1 VVAVAALAGW
11 IQGWEAL
18 VRWLPGG
25 SHMVVNSVLC
35 AFMGGAGFVALSFG
49 RRGIA
54 GACGVVV
61 AVLAALVLLHRV
73 TGWPPGIDELLWK
86 HQWSTPDLPRGQMA
100 VNASAAFVLVGFSLV
115 LMSGRRYSPWL
126 LPVLSGVIIAL
137 ALLPLLS
144 YGVTV
149 ALPGGGS
156 TYRGMAIPTMVCL
169 MAFGGSILGYVHA
182 ASAQGTGSLHL
193 MAEAFGMLVSIGIVT
208 AETSVELT
216 DADRWVLHS
225 YEARAAVE
233 HLVSEVARM
242 ESSARAY
249 AFTRVRLFH
258 DRVYVHQEEIIRKLA
273 AVGTLLSDNP
283 VQTARIVRLRA
294 LAEDKF
300 KQSDKMM
307 SLRDDRG
314 AAAAA
319 QFLATLPTDETS
331 ALVNLADE
339 VQSEENRL
347 LAERTGTRLIVE
359 RDTHAIQVIG
369 AVFALALLGAA
380 VAAAR
385 RANTARTAAEAEL
398 RRSEQMFQRLFEG
411 SPDAVLLIERDGRIA
426 RVNARAEELF
436 GWSRGTL
443 AGTEL
448 QALLPERV
456 RERHGGHLASYL
468 RDPTARPMGTGLEL
482 FGLRRG
488 GGEFPVDVMLSPIEA
503 GEGVQVLAVARDIS
517 ERKRAEADRLVLS
530 KLESTGILAEGIAHD
545 FNNLLTV
552 ILLNIDMAGAFPDPE
567 HVTASLMGARKAT
580 WAARSLTNQLIT
592 FAQGG
597 DPVRRPVNVEGLV
610 RDAVAMATSGSMV
623 AAKFELDPGLWV
635 ADVDEGQIAQV
646 LRNLVVNALEAS
658 PEGSAITVRAQNSAA
673 GEKLPAGLAPGDYV
687 HLSIVDQGV
696 GIPADIQLRIFD
708 PYFSTK
714 QRGTRKGM
722 GLGLTICY
730 SIIKKHGGDITL
742 ESAVGKGT
750 TFHVYLPAA
759 HSSPSAARAEPPEQP
774 GPARRARILVMDDEV
789 LVRETIGQIIGMG
802 GHDVVLAPEGAKA
815 VEAYREARAGGNP
828 FDLVILD
835 LTVREGLGGVAMA
848 RQLRAIDPAVKMVVM
863 SGYSDEIML
872 GKYAEEGFMA
882 ALPKPFA
889 ADKIRSLISGLRGR

>member
-1 VVAVAALAGW
+1 
-11 IQGWEAL
+11 
-18 VRWLPGG
+18 
-25 SHMVVNSVLC
+25 MVVNSAVC
-35 AFMGGAGFVALSFG
+35 ALMGGAGFVALSFG

-54 GACGVVV
+54 GACGAVV
-61 AVLAALVLLHRV
+61 AILAALVLLHRV
-73 TGWPPGIDELLWK
+73 IGWPAGIDELLWK

-100 VNASAAFVLVGFSLV
+100 LNASAAFMLVGISLV

-126 LPVLSGVIIAL
+126 LPVLSGVVIAL

-156 TYRGMAIPTMVCL
+156 TYRGMAIPTMACL
-169 MAFGGSILGYVHA
+169 IAFGGSMLGYVHA
-182 ASAQGTGSLHL
+182 ASGHGTGSLHL

-208 AETSVELT
+208 AETSVELA

-233 HLVSEVARM
+233 RFVSEVARM

-249 AFTRVRLFH
+249 AFTGVRLFH
-258 DRVYVHQEEIIRKLA
+258 DRVYVHQGEILTKLA
-273 AVGTLLSDNP
+273 TVGTLLSDNP
-283 VQTARIVRLRA
+283 VQSARVVRLRT
-294 LAEDKF
+294 LAQDKF
-300 KQSDKMM
+300 QQSGRMM
-307 SLRDDRG
+307 SLRDDEG

-319 QFLATLPTDETS
+319 QFLATLPTDQTS
-331 ALVNLADE
+331 ALVDLAGE
-339 VQSEENRL
+339 VQTEENRL
-347 LAERTGTRLIVE
+347 LAERTAARLVVE
-359 RDTHAIQVIG
+359 RDTHAVQAIG

-385 RANTARTAAEAEL
+385 RANAARTAAEADL

-411 SPDAVLLIERDGRIA
+411 SPDAVVLVGRDGRIA
-426 RVNARAEELF
+426 RVNARAEGLF
-436 GWSRGTL
+436 GCPPGTL

-456 RERHGGHLASYL
+456 RERHGGHLASYF
-468 RDPTARPMGTGLEL
+468 RDPTARPMGAGLEL

-488 GGEFPVDVMLSPIEA
+488 GGEFPVDIMLSPIEA
-503 GEGVQVLAVARDIS
+503 GDGVQVLAVARDIS

-552 ILLNIDMAGAFPDPE
+552 ILLNIDMAGAFPDTD
-567 HVTASLMGARKAT
+567 HVAASLMGARKAT

-597 DPVRRPVNVEGLV
+597 DPVRRPASMIGLI

-623 AAKFELDPGLWV
+623 AAKFELDPGLWA

-646 LRNLVVNALEAS
+646 RRNLVVNALES
-658 PEGSAITVRAQNSAA
+658 LPGGGTLTVRAQNSAA
-673 GEKLPAGLAPGDYV
+673 GQKLPAGLAPGDYV
-687 HLSIVDQGV
+687 HLSVVDEGV

-714 QRGTRKGM
+714 QRGTSKGM

-730 SIIKKHGGDITL
+730 SIVKKHGGDITL
-742 ESAVGKGT
+742 ESLVGRGT

-759 HSSPSAARAEPPEQP
+759 HGAPAAHAEPPSRP
-774 GPARRARILVMDDEV
+774 GPARRARILVMDDEA
-789 LVRETIGQIIGMG
+789 LLRETIGQIIEMG

-815 VEAYREARAGGNP
+815 VEAYREAQAGGNP
-828 FDLVILD
+828 FDLAILD
-835 LTVREGLGGVAMA
+835 LTVREGLGGVATA
-848 RQLRAIDPAVKMVVM
+848 RQLRAINPAVKMVVM

-889 ADKIRSLISGLRGR
+889 ADKIRALISGLPGR